1 VNTSDATPASGPFA
15 LRKSTVLP
23 IRGQRLVVERGGRRL
38 IDGIDI
44 EIGAAGALVLMGPN
58 GAGKSLL
65 LRVLMG
71 LVAPDA
77 GHVLWGNAPPDR
89 VRLARTGFV
98 FQRPVLLRRS
108 ALANVVY
115 ALTAAS
121 VPRWEREARALL
133 ALRHAGLEHLAHA
146 PARVLSGGEQQ
157 RLTIARALASGP
169 EVLMLDEPTSNLDP
183 ASTAAIETLIRDAR
197 NEGTRIVLVTH
208 DVGQARRLADDIIFL
223 HQGRIIERNL
233 AGSFFEAP
241 ATRQAQAF
249 LRGEIVL

>member
-1 VNTSDATPASGPFA
+1 MLHIPRAPFA
-15 LRKSTVLP
+15 LRECTVLP
-23 IRGQRLVVERGGRRL
+23 IRGQGLVIERGGRRL
-38 IDGIDI
+38 IDGIDL
-44 EIGAAGALVLMGPN
+44 EIGGTGAFVVMGPN

-65 LRVLMG
+65 LRVLVG

-77 GHVLWGNAPPDR
+77 GQVLWGNAPPDR
-89 VRLARTGFV
+89 ARAAKIGFV

-115 ALTAAS
+115 ALKAAGIA
-121 VPRWEREARALL
+121 RREREARARS
-133 ALRHAGLEHLAHA
+133 ALRHAGLERLAHA

-169 EVLMLDEPTSNLDP
+169 EVLMFDEPTSNLDP

-208 DVGQARRLADDIIFL
+208 DLGQARRLADEIIFL
-223 HQGRIIERNL
+223 HQGRILERKP
-233 AGSFFEAP
+233 AGAFFDAP

-249 LRGEIVL
+249 LSGEIVL

>member
-1 VNTSDATPASGPFA
+1 MLHIPRAPFA
-15 LRKSTVLP
+15 LRESAVLP
-23 IRGQRLVVERGGRRL
+23 IRGQRLVVDRGGRRL

-44 EIGAAGALVLMGPN
+44 EIGGAGALVLMGPN

-77 GHVLWGNAPPDR
+77 GQVLWGNAPPDR
-89 VRLARTGFV
+89 ARAAKIGFA

-115 ALTAAS
+115 ALKAAGI
-121 VPRWEREARALL
+121 PAGEREARARS

-157 RLTIARALASGP
+157 RLTIARALAVGP
-169 EVLMLDEPTSNLDP
+169 EVLMLDEPTANLDP
-183 ASTAAIETLIRDAR
+183 PSTAAIETLIRDAR
-197 NEGTRIVLVTH
+197 NEGTRIVFVTH
-208 DVGQARRLADDIIFL
+208 DVGQARRLADEIVFL
-223 HQGRIIERNL
+223 HQGRIIERKSPG
-233 AGSFFEAP
+233 AFFHAP
-241 ATRQAQAF
+241 ATAEARAF
-249 LRGEIVL
+249 LNGELVF